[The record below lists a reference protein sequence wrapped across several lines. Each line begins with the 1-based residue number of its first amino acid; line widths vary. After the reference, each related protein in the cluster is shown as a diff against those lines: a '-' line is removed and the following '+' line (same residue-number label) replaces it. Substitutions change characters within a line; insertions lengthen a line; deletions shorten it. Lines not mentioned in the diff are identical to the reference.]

1 MLKRNRPETPLIQ
14 LTDLE
19 ATRGGEPGPRTME
32 DLEGP
37 GGAVDVNAEP
47 ADVDTSPIDSSTS
60 PADVNADTHYPAP
73 VDVINAAVEVI

>member
-1 MLKRNRPETPLIQ
+1 
-14 LTDLE
+14 
-19 ATRGGEPGPRTME
+19 ME